1 MAGDRLLPE
10 SLACAGPGTVECCKS
25 AVVFA
30 TIEALFL
37 SQPSSTSPPTALVSG
52 VGPATLSGNA
62 SLGDLPISG
71 CLSSRLW
78 SAGPFHRQATITRR
92 STATD
97 GDGLSEVDGYRA
109 TLAVARYPSTSF
121 YATIASTATATSS
134 WRGRTHGMGTALTSQ
149 EGKA

>member
-78 SAGPFHRQATITRR
+78 AAAP
-92 STATD
+92 
-97 GDGLSEVDGYRA
+97 
-109 TLAVARYPSTSF
+109 
-121 YATIASTATATSS
+121 
-134 WRGRTHGMGTALTSQ
+134 WRGVGCPHILPHSRVGRGSKTFQ
-149 EGKA
+149 KP

>member
-78 SAGPFHRQATITRR
+78 SSIPLFCAAIVTNSGTRKIHPLAIRTTVFFWLSQSSIQNLLGSRQPLQTVFICK
-92 STATD
+92 
-97 GDGLSEVDGYRA
+97 
-109 TLAVARYPSTSF
+109 
-121 YATIASTATATSS
+121 
-134 WRGRTHGMGTALTSQ
+134 
-149 EGKA
+149 GKLCGVWP

>member
-30 TIEALFL
+30 TFEALSL
-37 SQPSSTSPPTALVSG
+37 SQPSSTSPPTALVPG
-52 VGPATLSGNA
+52 VGPATLPGNA

-78 SAGPFHRQATITRR
+78 DHSPAHHGQRPRLPPDVHDGWRR
-92 STATD
+92 LPTYQGQT
-97 GDGLSEVDGYRA
+97 EE
-109 TLAVARYPSTSF
+109 F
-121 YATIASTATATSS
+121 YAWISY
-134 WRGRTHGMGTALTSQ
+134 R
-149 EGKA
+149 